1 MKLITRALMLIILTA
16 CAMPSIAQKK
26 NVLVVRTDTLHCI
39 PIGESR
45 KLHEDAVKKYS
56 LDSAVSEQGRQIALK
71 DNELDIQW
79 QYANDLI
86 GDEQMKFEAAL
97 KAMDKC
103 DERASS
109 AIQRAEKAE
118 GKIKNKNWQIAGAVL
133 LNVVKTVLILALVL

>member
-1 MKLITRALMLIILTA
+1 
-16 CAMPSIAQKK
+16 MPSIAQKK

>member
-1 MKLITRALMLIILTA
+1 MLIILTA